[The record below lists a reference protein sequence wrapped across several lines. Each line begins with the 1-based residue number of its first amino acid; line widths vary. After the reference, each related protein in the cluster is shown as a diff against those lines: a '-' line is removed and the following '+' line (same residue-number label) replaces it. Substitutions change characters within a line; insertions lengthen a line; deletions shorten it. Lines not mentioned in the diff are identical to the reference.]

1 MDLPLLISFCALI
14 VSIIAIFYS
23 YYIKKHF
30 LLISQQNESLKV
42 CIDFFNN
49 QIENY
54 QTNKKEIMDPE
65 EYLSYQ
71 FYTEH
76 SFDVEDFVKITETLN
91 KFVDNFKSSSDY
103 PYLPKQAKMELDRLF
118 DYDFD
123 NVNTY
128 YDYVFEL
135 KKINN
140 KFLNM
145 LQ

>member
-1 MDLPLLISFCALI
+1 MDLPLLIQFCALI
-14 VSIIAIFYS
+14 VSIIAMFYS

-30 LLISQQNESLKV
+30 LLISKQNESLKV

-54 QTNKKEIMDPE
+54 QTNKKEIMNPE

-76 SFDVEDFVKITETLN
+76 LLNVEDFVKINETLN
-91 KFVDNFKSSSDY
+91 KFVYKFKSSSDY
-103 PYLPKQAKMELDRLF
+103 VYLPKQAKTELDKLS